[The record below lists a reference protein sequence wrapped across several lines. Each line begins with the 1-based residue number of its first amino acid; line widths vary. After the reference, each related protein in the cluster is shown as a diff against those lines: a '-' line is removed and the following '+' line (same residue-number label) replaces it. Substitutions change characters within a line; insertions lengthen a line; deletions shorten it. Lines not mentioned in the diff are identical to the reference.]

1 MDCLE
6 WEFFKKWFERIDRKL
21 NRILVKETQEMSAL
35 TDLQTQVAKN
45 TSIEESAVVLIKGIA
60 QQLADAIAA
69 GDPAA
74 LTALQVQLD
83 KSATDLAAAIT
94 ANTTPTP

>member
-1 MDCLE
+1 MDFLE
-6 WEFFKKWFERIDRKL
+6 LEFLEDWFEHIDRKL
-21 NRILVKETQEMSAL
+21 NRILAKETRTMSAL

-45 TSIEESAVVLIKGIA
+45 TSVEESAVVLIQGIA
-60 QQLADAIAA
+60 KQLADAIAA